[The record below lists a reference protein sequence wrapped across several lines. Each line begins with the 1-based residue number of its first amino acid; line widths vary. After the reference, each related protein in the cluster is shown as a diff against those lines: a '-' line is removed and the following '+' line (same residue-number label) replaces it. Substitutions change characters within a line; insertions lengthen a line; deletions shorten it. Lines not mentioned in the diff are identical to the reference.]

1 MKKKETASGG
11 NINNNRGNQCSVIN
25 QIKIKQMETNN
36 NDALVLN
43 KVKKQVK
50 EMKIFYTH
58 LMAYVLVMVI
68 LMTINLIT
76 YPFYLW
82 FLWPVL
88 GWGIPIA
95 FHGLA
100 VFNMTPFLGRDWEER
115 KIEELME
122 KEKDS
127 KWL

>member
-1 MKKKETASGG
+1 
-11 NINNNRGNQCSVIN
+11 
-25 QIKIKQMETNN
+25 METNN

-50 EMKIFYTH
+50 EMKIFYMH
-58 LMAYVLVMVI
+58 LMAYVVVMGV
-68 LMTINLIT
+68 LMTINLIS

-95 FHGLA
+95 FHGLS
-100 VFNMTPFLGRDWEER
+100 VFNMTPFLGKDWEER
-115 KIEELME
+115 KIEELIE

-127 KWL
+127 KWQ

>member
-1 MKKKETASGG
+1 MG
-11 NINNNRGNQCSVIN
+11 
-25 QIKIKQMETNN
+25 TNE

-50 EMKIFYTH
+50 EMKIFYMH
-58 LMAYVLVMVI
+58 LMAYIVVMTVLMVI
-68 LMTINLIT
+68 NLTT

-95 FHGLA
+95 FHALS
-100 VFNMTPFLGRDWEER
+100 VFNMTPFLGRHWEER
-115 KIEELME
+115 KIGELIE
-122 KEKDS
+122 KEKGS
-127 KWL
+127 KWQ